1 MKYEFGG
8 GVHNALCSELKQLLD
23 PEFEEAWIQGELL
36 LKLHSEFSFI
46 NIGIKDWGLG
56 YEK

>member
-1 MKYEFGG
+1 MTIGG
-8 GVHNALCSELKQLLD
+8 EVHNALCSELKQLLD
-23 PEFEEAWIQGELL
+23 PAFEEAWIQGGLL

-46 NIGIKDWGLG
+46 NMGIKDWSLG